1 MAKTRTKRKTVKI
14 RKRPRR
20 QKRPGIASVIKSK
33 WFLNLLVGLLVAGL
47 VALAVER
54 VWTLA
59 MHSNVFIVVYDFPH
73 TPEWFDDEV
82 IRQYAENDKFLARKH
97 SAFESGLIE
106 SAETRFSEIPW
117 VRKATVSKS
126 LPNRLNVELEYRRP
140 VAWVL
145 DGNKW
150 NLVDKEGVCL
160 GTEEKNPYIVG
171 ELGKVPSIHGSKK
184 NEKRPEPGDRWSD
197 KAVAAGA
204 SVAEML
210 RPLLNRISSIE
221 GSDPVSAIHVENFGG
236 RKNLRNSAIVLETR
250 KGKKIEWGHSALNT
264 SPDEPTQEEK
274 LAILT
279 KLYEASPVLDEYKG
293 ERLGNNI
300 SLRWYRDKIVTSE

>member
-1 MAKTRTKRKTVKI
+1 MAKTLKKRKTVKI
-14 RKRPRR
+14 RKRPRN
-20 QKRPGIASVIKSK
+20 QKRASIASVIRSK

-59 MHSNVFIVVYDFPH
+59 MHSNVFTVVYHFPH
-73 TPEWFDDEV
+73 TPEWFNDEA
-82 IRQYAENDKFLARKH
+82 IRQHTKNDEFLARKH
-97 SAFESGLIE
+97 SAFESGLIDNVK
-106 SAETRFSEIPW
+106 ARFSTIPW

-126 LPNRLNVELEYRRP
+126 LPNRLNIELEYRRP

-145 DGNKW
+145 DGKW
-150 NLVDKEGVCL
+150 NLVDKEGACL
-160 GTEEKNPYIVG
+160 GQEGDNPYLLDK
-171 ELGKVPSIHGSKK
+171 LGKVLSIHGSKK
-184 NEKRPEPGDRWSD
+184 NEKRPEPGEKWSD
-197 KAVAAGA
+197 EAVAAGA

-210 RPLLNRISSIE
+210 RPLLNGISSIE

-236 RKNLRNSAIVLETR
+236 RKNLRYSAIVLETR
-250 KGKKIEWGHSALNT
+250 KGKKIEWGHSAANT

-279 KLYEASPVLDEYKG
+279 KLYEASPVLDEYKDKK
-293 ERLGNNI
+293 LGNNI